1 MLAVAVAAYLRAF
14 VVPRKL
20 GLVTGADG
28 MLRLFPGL
36 VRIPDVA
43 FAAWDRIPGRCVPA
57 SPIPDLV
64 PNLAVEVL
72 SESNTE
78 PEMQR
83 KVGEYF
89 RSGVELVWLI
99 DPAERTARVFRSPTD
114 ITELSAA
121 GTLDGGAVLPGC
133 SLPLTQL
140 FAELDLRG

>member
-1 MLAVAVAAYLRAF
+1 MTRSVAVPTTLLALALLASGCGYNTIQTLDERVNQAKGQIETQLQRRA
-14 VVPRKL
+14 
-20 GLVTGADG
+20 
-28 MLRLFPGL
+28 
-36 VRIPDVA
+36 
-43 FAAWDRIPGRCVPA
+43 
-57 SPIPDLV
+57 DLV

-121 GTLDGGAVLPGC
+121 GTLDGGAVLPGF